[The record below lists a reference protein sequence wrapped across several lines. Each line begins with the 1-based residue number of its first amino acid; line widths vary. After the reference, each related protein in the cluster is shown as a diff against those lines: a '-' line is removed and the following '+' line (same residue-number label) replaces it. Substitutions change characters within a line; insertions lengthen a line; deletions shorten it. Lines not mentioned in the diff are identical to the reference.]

1 MLVSYD
7 PDEYLF
13 DEACLFRSYV
23 PVDRLD
29 ELEVFCIIE
38 LLFCPDY
45 VETDKSVFEIYGVFE
60 ARIRRPNKLA
70 DFLPIAFDEFEGCMV
85 KASFHSTILEFR
97 FVKQEDDQPT
107 DYYDFWSY
115 IDAITQGFQKVK
127 IRKFYS
133 YYRGRIEE

>member
-45 VETDKSVFEIYGVFE
+45 VETVLTGRCRISLSSKSTEC
-60 ARIRRPNKLA
+60 L
-70 DFLPIAFDEFEGCMV
+70 
-85 KASFHSTILEFR
+85 
-97 FVKQEDDQPT
+97 KQ
-107 DYYDFWSY
+107 
-115 IDAITQGFQKVK
+115 G
-127 IRKFYS
+127 
-133 YYRGRIEE
+133 

>member
-1 MLVSYD
+1 MQ
-7 PDEYLF
+7 
-13 DEACLFRSYV
+13 
-23 PVDRLD
+23 
-29 ELEVFCIIE
+29 
-38 LLFCPDY
+38 
-45 VETDKSVFEIYGVFE
+45 DKSVFEIYGVFE

-115 IDAITQGFQKVK
+115 IDAITQGCKQPTYSVQKVK